1 MLGSQD
7 HEGNAKS
14 RIRTGSVNRQ
24 LSIDAGNVKAEFQT
38 FTAPD
43 PVFLH
48 RLNAFRPAVQ
58 KFQIIQKF
66 FRIIGNFE
74 EPLFQIFFDDLMVTA
89 PAASV
94 DNLLI
99 SQNSVAFTTPVDSRF
114 FLDGQT
120 ALIKQLKEPLGPFIV
135 IFLTGGN
142 FAVPIIGQSQ
152 FLLLTGHVG
161 DIFHRPFSRVD
172 TMFDRGILSRHTKR
186 IPAHRMQHVKTVHT
200 AEAGNYVADGIIAY
214 VPHMQVARRIRE
226 HFQHIRLGFACI
238 NISFKCLVI
247 FPIFLPFAFYGMGNI
262 LFFDHSS
269 HNLLKFAYHRSAANK
284 KVPGC

>member
-1 MLGSQD
+1 
-7 HEGNAKS
+7 
-14 RIRTGSVNRQ
+14 
-24 LSIDAGNVKAEFQT
+24 
-38 FTAPD
+38 
-43 PVFLH
+43 
-48 RLNAFRPAVQ
+48 
-58 KFQIIQKF
+58 
-66 FRIIGNFE
+66 
-74 EPLFQIFFDDLMVTA
+74 MVTA

-186 IPAHRMQHVKTVHT
+186 IPAHRMQHVET
-200 AEAGNYVADGIIAY
+200 ALALVA
-214 VPHMQVARRIRE
+214 
-226 HFQHIRLGFACI
+226 
-238 NISFKCLVI
+238 
-247 FPIFLPFAFYGMGNI
+247 
-262 LFFDHSS
+262 
-269 HNLLKFAYHRSAANK
+269 
-284 KVPGC
+284 